1 MTSGFS
7 TLKEDILTEA
17 LNPQTFD
24 VSEMFAGISY
34 PTEQVPFYTDSKV
47 AYEFNKLS
55 KEAADAVVRKDE
67 EASKD
72 IEKRHEA
79 LIKQAEANRYIIH
92 LRGQSR
98 DNRQAI
104 LNAVRAEF
112 PAEKDFL
119 GRETIDPQADEIY
132 INRIWA
138 LHIER
143 IERPDGAIL
152 LSDEAAIKILRG
164 NSPDSELAKIE
175 RAIQELSEGAKSGF
189 ESLAQEHDFLSSASP
204 EA

>member
-1 MTSGFS
+1 M
-7 TLKEDILTEA
+7 TEA
-17 LNPQTFD
+17 PDFKTFD
-24 VSEMFAGISY
+24 VADMFSGIAY
-34 PTEQVPFYTDSKV
+34 PTEVVSFYTNSKI

-67 EASKD
+67 TAARE
-72 IEKRHEA
+72 IQERQEA
-79 LIKQAEANRYIIH
+79 LVKQAESNRYEIH

-98 DNRQAI
+98 ENRQHV
-104 LNAVRAEF
+104 LDAVRGEF

-119 GRETIDPQADEIY
+119 GREEIAPEADEAY

-138 LHIER
+138 LHIEK
-143 IERPDGAIL
+143 IVRPDGAIL
-152 LSDEAAIKILRG
+152 LSDEASIKVIRG
-164 NSPDSELAKIE
+164 NAPDSELAKVE
-175 RAIQELSEGAKSGF
+175 KAIQGLTEGAKSGF